1 MFLLTPAA
9 RLLDLT
15 QPWFWVF
22 TLIILVGAVVENMRN
37 IALSTTVTILIEPDR
52 RANANG
58 LVGMVQGLMFIVTS
72 LLSGLSVGLLGMGWT
87 IVVAIVLTALAFAHL
102 LMLRMPEEV
111 RAAAT
116 DAHGG
121 FDLRGSLAA
130 VLAISGLFAL
140 ILFSTF
146 NNFIGGVYMALMDPY
161 GLEMFPVELWGTY
174 FALGATGFI
183 VGGALIGKFGLGSN
197 PLRTMLIAVIVM
209 GVLGAV
215 FTLREWAW
223 LYIAGIW
230 LYLVLVPFVEAAE
243 QTVIQQVVPL
253 NRQGRVFGFAMA
265 FESAAA
271 PITAFL
277 IAPIAQVWIIPYAR
291 SAEGAAQLAP
301 LLGEGTSRG
310 IALVF
315 LVAGIIMI
323 AAAVLAFLTPVYRR
337 VSASYAR
344 TAAEESANG
353 EHLVLVPWLSP
364 DGGRGHGSDH
374 NAGSQPFFSRA
385 TSETR
390 SMCSSIAAAAAA
402 ESWALMAS
410 AILRWDARDCSGRPG
425 CPSDSRRVSRIIPA
439 MNVISWASTAE
450 CAAAVTAWWNSS
462 SPCAP
467 LAPEATSSAIASSAL
482 SMAFMSSVAA
492 PGGGQLG
499 KLDLERAS
507 RLHDLGQPAAV
518 LTQALDHGRNIRTVD
533 QHGTRAVL
541 DVDHAEHFQRHQGLG
556 QRCPRNAQ
564 PLGEFTLSRQG
575 VPGAQL
581 GSLDEVHDL
590 LHELLIEPGPRNAGD
605 LMRCCLLWHARPFGK
620 VLSPKTT
627 GELLTKTP
635 SV

>member
-1 MFLLTPAA
+1 MTEQEPASPRAAAAPDGGAGLPEDVAVNSTSVEDGGAPRLADSDAVDTSLRSPAQRSRTFAGILVNTALANITTSYLWFALTFWVYLGTRNVIATGVVGGAYMLLIALSSISFGTFVDRYRKLAVMRFAAGFTLVMFVLSGVMFLLTPAGW
-9 RLLDLT
+9 LLNLT

-22 TLIILVGAVVENMRN
+22 TLVILIGAVVENMRN

-72 LLSGLSVGLLGMGWT
+72 VLSGLSVGLLGMGWT
-87 IVVAIVLTALAFAHL
+87 IVVAVVFTALAFAHL
-102 LMLRMPEEV
+102 LTLRMPEEV

-253 NRQGRVFGFAMA
+253 PRQGRVFGFAMA

-277 IAPIAQVWIIPYAR
+277 IAPIAQFWIIPYAR

-301 LLGEGTSRG
+301 LLGEGISRG

-315 LVAGIIMI
+315 LVAGAIMI
-323 AAAVLAFLTPVYRR
+323 AAALLAFLTPVYRR
-337 VSASYAR
+337 VSASYAQ
-344 TAAEESANG
+344 AATE
-353 EHLVLVPWLSP
+353 
-364 DGGRGHGSDH
+364 
-374 NAGSQPFFSRA
+374 
-385 TSETR
+385 
-390 SMCSSIAAAAAA
+390 
-402 ESWALMAS
+402 AS
-410 AILRWDARDCSGRPG
+410 AT
-425 CPSDSRRVSRIIPA
+425 
-439 MNVISWASTAE
+439 AST
-450 CAAAVTAWWNSS
+450 SS
-462 SPCAP
+462 S
-467 LAPEATSSAIASSAL
+467 SS
-482 SMAFMSSVAA
+482 
-492 PGGGQLG
+492 G
-499 KLDLERAS
+499 
-507 RLHDLGQPAAV
+507 
-518 LTQALDHGRNIRTVD
+518 
-533 QHGTRAVL
+533 
-541 DVDHAEHFQRHQGLG
+541 
-556 QRCPRNAQ
+556 
-564 PLGEFTLSRQG
+564 
-575 VPGAQL
+575 
-581 GSLDEVHDL
+581 
-590 LHELLIEPGPRNAGD
+590 
-605 LMRCCLLWHARPFGK
+605 
-620 VLSPKTT
+620 
-627 GELLTKTP
+627 
-635 SV
+635 